1 MKGAIDVLTAEP
13 CAHLSPLLP
22 LAFLLLVKD
31 LVSLRASRLTGPFQV
46 ENGTYWFVNLNTQLF
61 LVSFVFFYMSE
72 SHTFKKQ
79 EHKDLVDQFLNIN
92 FNRSF
97 NITVYIKLHLL

>member
-13 CAHLSPLLP
+13 CARLSPLLP
-22 LAFLLLVKD
+22 LAFLL

-46 ENGTYWFVNLNTQLF
+46 ENGTYWFIKFNAQLF
-61 LVSFVFFYMSE
+61 SVSFVFFYMSE

>member
-22 LAFLLLVKD
+22 LAFLLLV
-31 LVSLRASRLTGPFQV
+31 SLRASRLTGPFQV
-46 ENGTYWFVNLNTQLF
+46 ENGTYWFVKFNAQLF